1 MQAGIQKRREKQ
13 NDELERVKSWCKRK
27 KNAWTLILNDD
38 PKAVGRF
45 LLSSRFL
52 LPRD

>member
-1 MQAGIQKRREKQ
+1 MMNWRGSKVG
-13 NDELERVKSWCKRK
+13 VKEK